1 MKTVGISE
9 SARGGNTEIL
19 LDIALEEARAIGGS
33 ANKITLRDKVI
44 AQCDG
49 RMGCA
54 QTGECII
61 QDDMQ
66 EVFQQL
72 READGIIWATLPCLG
87 LYRPQRK
94 ARPIRG
100 QYHGSITKS
109 KNDSTKNRA
118 TPSLNRSLVV
128 KQPKE

>member
-1 MKTVGISE
+1 MYEWDYSLIDGRICGRHCQENFTGENGRYFRKCT
-9 SARGGNTEIL
+9 RGGNTDIF

-33 ANKITLRDKVI
+33 AAKITLRDKVI

-49 RMGCA
+49 CMGCV

-72 READGIIWATLPCLG
+72 READGIIWATP
-87 LYRPQRK
+87 
-94 ARPIRG
+94 
-100 QYHGSITKS
+100 
-109 KNDSTKNRA
+109 
-118 TPSLNRSLVV
+118 V
-128 KQPKE
+128 